1 MIAYRQVVIVSLLVV
16 MASACA
22 STGAGGG
29 SSSSTTG
36 TLRGELVLVGGALP
50 TGAAQPTP
58 RPWSGWV
65 SIAQGAKLVVS
76 KMHVDGNFTQ
86 NLPAGTYTLSA
97 YTLSGGC
104 ESTSFTIVP
113 RQDTTAETECIV
125 P

>member
-1 MIAYRQVVIVSLLVV
+1 MTAYRQFAIAGLLAAVL
-16 MASACA
+16 SACA
-22 STGAGGG
+22 STDTSGGA
-29 SSSSTTG
+29 TPAATG
-36 TLRGELVLVGGALP
+36 TLRGELVLVGGPILP
-50 TGAAQPTP
+50 GTNQVAA

-65 SIAQGAKLVVS
+65 SIEQGTKLIVS

-97 YTLSGGC
+97 YTLDVGC
-104 ESTSFTIVP
+104 RSASFTIVP